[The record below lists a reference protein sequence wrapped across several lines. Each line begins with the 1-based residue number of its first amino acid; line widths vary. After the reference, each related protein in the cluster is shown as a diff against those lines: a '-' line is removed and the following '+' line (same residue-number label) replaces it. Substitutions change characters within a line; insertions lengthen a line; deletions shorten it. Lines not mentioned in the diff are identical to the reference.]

1 MQPDMDLG
9 CYGVLAPWTDPS
21 ESEERESAMSF
32 LLPSICSALKQKL
45 NLRVRRVKWRTRS
58 ITLGIRY
65 LCVNNTDTDSLSQ
78 KNWMRLFEKKLAN
91 RWQNQTILAMQ
102 WRSLADL
109 VFFYGVSYEPWNQWV
124 WKMPPNPREPEASV
138 YRDNTS
144 EMTQWEGIK
153 KDLPHCSCI

>member
-32 LLPSICSALKQKL
+32 LLPSMCSALIQKL

-109 VFFYGVSYEPWNQWV
+109 VFLMGFLKSPETSGFEKCPQIPENQRHLCTETRHLKW
-124 WKMPPNPREPEASV
+124 PNEKA
-138 YRDNTS
+138 
-144 EMTQWEGIK
+144 
-153 KDLPHCSCI
+153 